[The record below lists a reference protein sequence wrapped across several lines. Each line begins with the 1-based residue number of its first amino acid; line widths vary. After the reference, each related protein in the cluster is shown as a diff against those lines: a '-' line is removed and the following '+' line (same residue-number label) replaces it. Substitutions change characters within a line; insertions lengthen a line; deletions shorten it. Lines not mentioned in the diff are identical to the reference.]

1 MNSAIDV
8 SLGMVNHLVR
18 ILIRQ
23 SIVGEQGIS
32 VERSSGSNVLLHFF
46 LKHFTATT
54 TECPSKWFPSFWVT
68 STCQRRSSTRK
79 CQPSACWTHTK
90 RRILTPAGSLSG
102 RPRAAERN
110 KAYDRARTLE

>member
-23 SIVGEQGIS
+23 SIAGEQGIS

-54 TECPSKWFPSFWVT
+54 ECTSKWFPSLWVT
-68 STCQRRSSTRK
+68 STVNDARLHASVNRPHAGRIEKYASSLQT
-79 CQPSACWTHTK
+79 
-90 RRILTPAGSLSG
+90 GSLNG
-102 RPRAAERN
+102 
-110 KAYDRARTLE
+110 